1 MYQWPMPRPTP
12 YSAGIEALAR
22 AVVSIRTAL
31 GWSQMDLALRAGM
44 SQSTIS
50 RLERGQAT
58 DVTIGTAWRVLEAMG
73 ARPSLTVEPP
83 YLGDRARQ
91 RDAAHA
97 RCTSHVG
104 RRLERSG
111 WLVAREVEV
120 GGGRSRGWIDVLA
133 FHPPTGLLLVI
144 EVKTELHDLG
154 QVERTLGWY
163 EREAWAAARRRGWR
177 PRRVCSGLLLLAT
190 EANEER
196 LRSNREA
203 IDSSFPVRAG
213 ELRDV
218 IGGSQVGSS
227 GRALALIDPRSKRR
241 LWLRPTRL
249 DGRRSAAPYADYAGF
264 MRLARVN

>member
-1 MYQWPMPRPTP
+1 MYHSPVPRPTP
-12 YSAGIEALAR
+12 NRAGIEALAR
-22 AVVSIRTAL
+22 AVVALRTAI
-31 GWSQMDLALRAGM
+31 GWSQAELALRAGL
-44 SQSTIS
+44 SQPMIS
-50 RLERGQAT
+50 RLERGQT
-58 DVTIGTAWRVLEAMG
+58 MDVTIGTAWRVLEAMG

-133 FHPPTGLLLVI
+133 FHPLTGLLLVI

-163 EREAWAAARRRGWR
+163 EREAWASARRLGWR
-177 PRRVCSGLLLLAT
+177 PRRVYSALLLLAT
-190 EANEER
+190 EANEQR

-203 IDSSFPVRAG
+203 IHSGFPVRAA
-213 ELRDV
+213 ELRNL
-218 IGGSQVGSS
+218 IGGSQAGST
-227 GRALALIDPRSKRR
+227 GRALAMIDPGSKRR
-241 LWLRPTRL
+241 LWLRPTKL
-249 DGRRSAAPYADYAGF
+249 DGRRGAAPYADYAAF
-264 MRLARVN
+264 MRVARVT